1 MKIAGSSIIIA
12 VIASVSAIL
21 IFQAVQ
27 SAIFSEFLSNVIPG
41 NQTTKYISLQIF
53 NITDEYVTLRVQE
66 DQQICKLKERE
77 SCYSSCYKITVSDI
91 RADSIDLS
99 IEDEITCEIGMAAR
113 NFAESIG
120 KIFRR

>member
-1 MKIAGSSIIIA
+1 MKLAGSSIIIA
-12 VIASVSAIL
+12 IVASVSAVL

-27 SAIFSEFLSNVIPG
+27 SAVFSEFLSNVIPG
-41 NQTTKYISLQIF
+41 NRTTRYISLQIF
-53 NITDEYVTLRVQE
+53 NITDEYVTLRVQK

-91 RADSIDLS
+91 KADSVDLS

-113 NFAESIG
+113 NFVESIG